1 MKVQKLNDTA
11 ERINKLLDGPTALAT
26 SASSFL
32 RSILKFHETT
42 GSLSENQIK
51 VLESMEERYKPEHS
65 EKRKQWVEQYDNEKR
80 NVARI
85 CAEYYTANNGQYYH
99 DLARKVLDVPDFI
112 PTEKQYNAMC
122 CNKYACKVLES
133 TFSEAKFPVGTFV
146 SVRGGRYSSG
156 GNYELRSACADKP
169 VLVLANNH
177 KPVVSAAKG
186 SKPYRVLP
194 VGTNKY
200 FEAEERDL
208 KAYKKKKKSRGH
220 G

>member
-1 MKVQKLNDTA
+1 VKVQKLNDTA

-51 VLESMEERYKPEHS
+51 VLESMEERY
-65 EKRKQWVEQYDNEKR
+65 
-80 NVARI
+80 
-85 CAEYYTANNGQYYH
+85 
-99 DLARKVLDVPDFI
+99 
-112 PTEKQYNAMC
+112 
-122 CNKYACKVLES
+122 
-133 TFSEAKFPVGTFV
+133 
-146 SVRGGRYSSG
+146 RYSSG